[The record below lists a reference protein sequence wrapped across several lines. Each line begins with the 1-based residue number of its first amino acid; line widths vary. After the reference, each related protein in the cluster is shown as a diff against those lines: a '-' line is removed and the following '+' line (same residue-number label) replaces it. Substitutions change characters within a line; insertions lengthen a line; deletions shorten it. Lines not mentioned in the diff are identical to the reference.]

1 MYYVNRET
9 WESSWIAPKGYKRKK
24 EKEKEKNKNKN
35 KKLPAAAADIGS
47 MLSAI
52 NSTTPSMRLRK
63 LSVVPGARPVV
74 DPRMDL
80 MSALKGGAVSLKK
93 AEPLAPKPVDARD
106 QMLNKLKGGLQ
117 ATLKKVEIKAYD
129 ATENMDEAVAQL
141 LANRHAIA
149 GDESDSDSDSD
160 YEFDSD
166 DDYP

>member
-1 MYYVNRET
+1 
-9 WESSWIAPKGYKRKK
+9 
-24 EKEKEKNKNKN
+24 
-35 KKLPAAAADIGS
+35 
-47 MLSAI
+47 
-52 NSTTPSMRLRK
+52 
-63 LSVVPGARPVV
+63 
-74 DPRMDL
+74 
-80 MSALKGGAVSLKK
+80 
-93 AEPLAPKPVDARD
+93 
-106 QMLNKLKGGLQ
+106 MLNKLKGGLQ